1 MSSHDE
7 IDIRKNVDHIQQQIE
22 ETCYQVGRDPDE
34 IQLIVVTKE
43 KSAVVIKNLVD
54 AGISK
59 IGESYVQE
67 ASFKMEL
74 LSDLDIEW
82 HMVGHIQSGKVNYV
96 AGHFSYVHSLDRLA
110 LASDLNKAAKEWN
123 RVLPVLLECNVSG
136 EESKFGW
143 RAWNENN
150 WQEVAKEMEPVLEM
164 EHLDVQG
171 LMTMA
176 PYHEDP
182 EHSRPYFKRLARLR
196 GFLAE
201 QLSTSTLQELSMG
214 MSADFRVAIEEGA
227 TMVRIGSAI
236 VGARSQ

>member
-1 MSSHDE
+1 MGTNLE
-7 IDIRKNVDHIQQQIE
+7 VDIRENLERVQQQIVE
-22 ETCYQVGRDPDE
+22 VCHKADRDPDE

-43 KSAVVIKNLVD
+43 KSAAIIKELVEV
-54 AGISK
+54 GLSE

-74 LSDLDIEW
+74 LSDFDIEW
-82 HMVGHIQSGKVNYV
+82 HMVGHVQSGKASFV
-96 AGHFSYVHSLDRLA
+96 AGHFSYVHSLDSVA
-110 LASDLNKAAKEWN
+110 LASELNQSAKEWD

-143 RAWNENN
+143 NAWVERM
-150 WQEVAKEMEPVLEM
+150 WQELADDMHPILEM
-164 EHLDVQG
+164 EHIDVQG

-182 EHSRPYFKRLARLR
+182 EHSRAYFKKLVRLKN
-196 GFLAE
+196 FLAE
-201 QLSTSTLQELSMG
+201 RLSTTKLQELSMG
-214 MSADFRVAIEEGA
+214 MSADFQVAIQEGA

-236 VGARSQ
+236 VGPR

>member
-1 MSSHDE
+1 MSSHE
-7 IDIRKNVDHIQQQIE
+7 EVDIRHNLDRIQEQIK
-22 ETCYQVGRDPDE
+22 ETCHKNDRDPGE
-34 IQLIVVTKE
+34 IHLIVVTKE
-43 KSAVVIKNLVD
+43 KPAVVIKNLTE

-74 LSDLDIEW
+74 LSDFDIEW
-82 HMVGHIQSGKVNYV
+82 HMVGHIQSGKANFV
-96 AGHFSYVHSLDRLA
+96 AGHFSYVHSLDRLD

-143 RAWNENN
+143 QAWDENR
-150 WQEVAKEMEPVLEM
+150 WQKVADEMEPVMDM

-176 PYHEDP
+176 PYHETP
-182 EHSRPYFKRLARLR
+182 EHSRPYFKKLAKLR
-196 GFLAE
+196 DYLAE
-201 QLSTSTLQELSMG
+201 ALSTSTLQELSMG
-214 MSADFRVAIEEGA
+214 MSADFQIAIQEGS

-236 VGARSQ
+236 VGARSR